1 MGADWTDEEDAI
13 VVELYRACG
22 ARGLSR
28 TALRHRTEASINSRA
43 HLLMHQG
50 RVAPGKKGGP
60 EESHS
65 IARRC
70 ECDDDIVV
78 RIRQAH
84 LFKLKAARAGKPD
97 AELTEDAM

>member
-1 MGADWTDEEDAI
+1 MGIEWTDEEDAI
-13 VVELYRACG
+13 VVKLYRACG

-28 TALRHRTEASINSRA
+28 TALRGRTEAAINTRA
-43 HLLMHQG
+43 NFLIGQG
-50 RVAPGKKGGP
+50 RIPRVKRGQPQGY
-60 EESHS
+60 HS
-65 IARRC
+65 ISRRC

-84 LFKLKAARAGKPD
+84 LFKLKAARAGEPD